1 MLLVEDESFERT
13 SLATCVDWG
22 LIGVEIIGEAANGS
36 QGLAKVLEH
45 KPDIVLTDVK
55 MPVLDGI
62 EMSRRIRNVTP
73 DVKILFLSSYDDF
86 EYAKQAIDLNIS
98 AYLMK
103 PVNEM
108 ELLRVVKRVADGIN
122 EKMLEQRLLSKEQ
135 DNLSRSLSLARQA
148 LISCALSG
156 MRIFKPDTRNLGLD
170 WLLDPDQRFLLV
182 LCGYEPGTLH
192 PIDAKLGYLSQQ
204 VSKICTYSASVCVS
218 EGQTVVLCGIGQEN
232 APQAAQRVGAVLR
245 EVFETEG
252 VDVRVAMSTGDNVA
266 AMYTAL
272 LKKDVSAL
280 HAAHANKKVQNKAQ
294 NKEQIVREIKRIISE
309 RYAQPLT
316 LESIARELHFT
327 PNYVST
333 LFKSVT
339 KTSVNHY
346 LLRVRLERSKQ
357 MLVDKEQLP
366 LGTIAEAC
374 GFGSSTYFH
383 TTFKRSTGMTP
394 NEYRQN
400 AARVGR

>member
-1 MLLVEDESFERT
+1 MITLLLVEDESFERT
-13 SLATCVDWG
+13 SLATCVDWS
-22 LIGVEIIGEAANGS
+22 LIGVEIAGEAANGS
-36 QGLAKVLEH
+36 QGLSKVLEL

-62 EMSRRIRNVTP
+62 EMSRRIRNVMP

-86 EYAKQAIDLNIS
+86 EYAKQAINLNIS

-108 ELLRVVKRVADGIN
+108 ELLRTVKKIADEIN
-122 EKMLEQRLLSKEQ
+122 EKMLEQRLLIMEQ
-135 DNLSRSLSLARQA
+135 DSLARSLSLARQA
-148 LISCALSG
+148 LISRALG
-156 MRIFKPDTRNLGLD
+156 GIRVLKQDTRNLGLD
-170 WLLDPDQRFLLV
+170 WLLDPGREFLLF
-182 LCGYEPGTLH
+182 LIKYPLGTLYS
-192 PIDAKLGYLSQQ
+192 IDDQLALLSQQ
-204 VSKICTYSASVCVS
+204 VMKICAHSASICVS
-218 EGQTVVLCGIGQEN
+218 EGQIVVLCGIGQGDTN
-232 APQAAQRVGAVLR
+232 DVGRQVGDALR
-245 EVFETEG
+245 MVFETRGAE
-252 VDVRVAMSTGDNVA
+252 VQIVMNTGTQIA

-272 LKKDVSAL
+272 LKKEVSTL
-280 HAAHANKKVQNKAQ
+280 RAAHASKKVH
-294 NKEQIVREIKRIISE
+294 NKEQIVADMKRIIGE
-309 RYAQPLT
+309 QYALPLT

-327 PNYVST
+327 PNYVGS

-346 LLRVRLERSKQ
+346 LLRVRLDRSKQ
-357 MLVDKEQLP
+357 MLMGKEPLP

-394 NEYRQN
+394 NEYRQS
-400 AARVGR
+400 VGKVSR